1 MNFASDVVRSCNGNS
16 CIKTVH
22 LVGELFGK
30 ILFFLKKRNKEKL
43 MKGFEVIMTR
53 VSTAS
58 LPSPSLP
65 PKMETRNK
73 DRAKP

>member
-1 MNFASDVVRSCNGNS
+1 METLASKQFIWWGNYLEKS
-16 CIKTVH
+16 Y
-22 LVGELFGK
+22 
-30 ILFFLKKRNKEKL
+30 FFFKKKRNKEKL